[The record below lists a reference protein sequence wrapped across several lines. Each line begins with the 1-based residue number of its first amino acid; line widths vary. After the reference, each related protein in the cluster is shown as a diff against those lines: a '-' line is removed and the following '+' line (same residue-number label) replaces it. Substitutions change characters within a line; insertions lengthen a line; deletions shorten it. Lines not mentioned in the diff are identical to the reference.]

1 MTDALSLFGTTE
13 PPGEARSFRRGQLSF
28 CLMEGGLSDIR
39 FAGTELIRA
48 ITFPV
53 RDADWGTLTPVIEGE
68 TIVESAAALTIE
80 WQAIYHG
87 NGPVLRAAMSV
98 QATPSSLVFRGV
110 AVPDADFETNRAGFT
125 VLHPV
130 QVSGLPVRVEHTD
143 GRVEDSAFPA
153 RIDPKQPFMD
163 IRSLTHNQNGLT
175 VRCAFEGDTF
185 EMEDQR
191 NWSDASF
198 KTYVRPLALPW
209 PYVLPAGQGIE
220 QAVALSFSGTP
231 EGQGE
236 TALAVELGD
245 ISLKKLPELSLVLTA
260 AEARQALHEPGPL
273 QHLAPNRIWAHLDP
287 GAAEGPVEDDLAAF
301 AALQAATGLV
311 VDLEYAARCD
321 GDLDAEFGGLARQI
335 NAAGLNLAS
344 ILVCPSVDRQSTPPG
359 STWPACPPLEEVH
372 AAVARAFPWIERGG
386 GMLSYFTELNRKRP
400 PVAALDYVTC
410 GTNPIVHAAD
420 DRSVMQTLTA
430 LPWILQSAEAIV
442 EGRPLRLGL
451 SSIPMRQNPYG
462 SRTMPN
468 PEGKRLCM
476 AETDPRHFAAFGA
489 AFALGY
495 LAAIAPFG
503 VASWTPSALFG
514 PRGLMAGKRSTPLAD
529 LLVRLAQLAGQP
541 LRHCQTS
548 DPERVAALALADNI
562 WLANLTAEAISLEVG
577 GTTVSLAP
585 FAIVERDLA

>member
-13 PPGEARSFRRGQLSF
+13 PAGEARSFRRGQLSF
-28 CLMEGGLSDIR
+28 SLMEGGLSDIR

-53 RDADWGTLTPVIEGE
+53 RDADWGTLTPVLEGE

-80 WQAIYHG
+80 WRATYHG
-87 NGPVLRAAMSV
+87 SGTVLRAAMSV
-98 QATPSSLVFRGV
+98 QATPTSLVFRGV

-163 IRSLTHNQNGLT
+163 IRSLTHSQNGLT

-191 NWSDASF
+191 NWSDASY

-220 QAVALSFSGTP
+220 QAVALSFSGTA
-231 EGQGE
+231 EGRGE
-236 TALAVELGD
+236 TALTVDVGD
-245 ISLKKLPELSLVLTA
+245 LSLKKLPELSLVLTA
-260 AEARQALHEPGPL
+260 AEARQALGEPGPL
-273 QHLAPNRIWAHLDP
+273 QDVAPNRIWAHLDP
-287 GAAEGPVEDDLAAF
+287 GAAEGPVEEDLAAF
-301 AALQAATGLV
+301 AALQAAMGLV
-311 VDLEYAARCD
+311 IDLEYAARCD
-321 GDLDAEFGGLARQI
+321 GDLDAEFGGLAEKVQS
-335 NAAGLNLAS
+335 AGLSLAS

-359 STWPACPPLEEVH
+359 SAWPACPPLKDVH
-372 AAVARAFPWIERGG
+372 AAVARAFPRIERGG
-386 GMLSYFTELNRKRP
+386 GMMSYFTELNRKRP
-400 PVAALDYVTC
+400 PADALDYVAF

-430 LPWILQSAEAIV
+430 LPWILQSAETIA

-514 PRGLMAGKRSTPLAD
+514 PRGLMAGGRPSPLAD
-529 LLVRLAQLAGQP
+529 LLARLAQLAGEP
-541 LRHCQTS
+541 LRHWQTS
-548 DPERVAALALADNI
+548 DPERVAALALADSI
-562 WLANLTAEAISLEVG
+562 LLANLTAEAISLQVG
-577 GTTVSLAP
+577 EATVTLAP

>member
-13 PPGEARSFRRGQLSF
+13 PAGEARSFRLGPLSF

-68 TIVESAAALTIE
+68 TIVESPGGLTIE
-80 WQAIYHG
+80 WRATYHG
-87 NGPVLRAAMSV
+87 SGAVLRAALSV
-98 QATPSSLVFRGV
+98 QATPTSLVFRGV
-110 AVPDADFETNRAGFT
+110 AVPDTDFETNRTGFT

-143 GRVEDSAFPA
+143 GRVEDSTFPT
-153 RIDPKQPFMD
+153 RIDPKQPFME
-163 IRSLTHNQNGLT
+163 IRSLTHSQNGLT
-175 VRCAFEGDTF
+175 VSCKFEGDTF

-231 EGQGE
+231 ERQGQA
-236 TALAVELGD
+236 ALTVDVGD
-245 ISLKKLPELSLVLTA
+245 ITHTKVPELSLVLTA
-260 AEARQALHEPGPL
+260 TEARQALRESGPL
-273 QHLAPNRIWAHLDP
+273 QKVAPNRIWAHLDP
-287 GAAEGPVEDDLAAF
+287 GAAEGPVEEDLAAF

-321 GDLDAEFGGLARQI
+321 GDLDAEFGGLAEKVQS
-335 NAAGLNLAS
+335 AGLNLSS

-359 STWPACPPLEEVH
+359 SPWPACPPLEDVH
-372 AAVARAFPWIERGG
+372 AAVARAFLRIERGG

-400 PVAALDYVTC
+400 PVDALDYVAF

-430 LPWILQSAEAIV
+430 LPWVLQSAETIV
-442 EGRPLRLGL
+442 EWRPLRLGL

-468 PEGKRLCM
+468 PDAKRICM

-514 PRGLMAGKRSTPLAD
+514 PRGLVAGGKPTPLAD
-529 LLVRLAQLAGQP
+529 LLVRLAQRAGQP

-548 DPERVAALALADNI
+548 DPERVAALALSDSI
-562 WLANLTAEAISLEVG
+562 WLANLTAEAIAVEVA
-577 GTTVSLAP
+577 GTTVTLAP
-585 FAIVERDLA
+585 FGIVERDLV